1 MIMGVTAGYRGGW
14 WDEIISFI
22 GNVFLAFPQIV
33 LLLVIITA
41 FGPSS
46 QLGIWMNTELGLDKT
61 LVSGSLIIVAITFST
76 APQVARIVRGI
87 VLDLKTRDYIAAAEV
102 RGESPLYIMLVELLP
117 NARGPLIV
125 DACLRLGYVII
136 TIALLGFLSLGLPP
150 PDPDWGKMISDGR
163 QWGYNGLNM
172 MLWAG
177 PGHLIAGAWPQPAG
191 RWSARN
197 LAEGLMM
204 AKSQTKPDKN
214 TPVLECKDV
223 SISYYTRAGE
233 IPAVVDFGLTI
244 MPARRWDLWASRAAE
259 NPPSRFAIMQYL
271 GKNGHI
277 TGGAIRYKGQDL
289 VTMPESGLR
298 KIRGREIAMVYQ
310 EPSSSLNPS
319 MKIGQ
324 QLAEPLVLLDG
335 LSWEA
340 ARAQSRDML
349 EAVRLPD
356 PDRLM
361 ESYPHQI
368 SGGQQQRVVI
378 AMALLSKPALLLM
391 DEPTTA
397 LDVTVEAGIVELVKD
412 GKRPSRR
419 LSMRRRQ
426 TMARPFCRLKTCRNI
441 MKLTTVRSVHC

>member
-1 MIMGVTAGYRGGW
+1 MSDTTAENGVPAPATGFKRFMNAIGLLRESWIGMFGAVLVAFWVFIALFVDLLPLQDPLAQIRGSQMLEMFTEDKNGMMHWMGTDDRGRDLLARLMYGARVVLFWSTLATVVAYSVGMIMGVTAGYRGGW

-172 MLWAG
+172 MLW
-177 PGHLIAGAWPQPAG
+177 PALAISSLVLG
-191 RWSARN
+191 LN
-197 LAEGLMM
+197 LLA
-204 AKSQTKPDKN
+204 D
-214 TPVLECKDV
+214 
-223 SISYYTRAGE
+223 
-233 IPAVVDFGLTI
+233 
-244 MPARRWDLWASRAAE
+244 
-259 NPPSRFAIMQYL
+259 
-271 GKNGHI
+271 
-277 TGGAIRYKGQDL
+277 
-289 VTMPESGLR
+289 GLR
-298 KIRGREIAMVYQ
+298 EI
-310 EPSSSLNPS
+310 SL
-319 MKIGQ
+319 
-324 QLAEPLVLLDG
+324 
-335 LSWEA
+335 
-340 ARAQSRDML
+340 RD
-349 EAVRLPD
+349 
-356 PDRLM
+356 
-361 ESYPHQI
+361 
-368 SGGQQQRVVI
+368 
-378 AMALLSKPALLLM
+378 
-391 DEPTTA
+391 
-397 LDVTVEAGIVELVKD
+397 
-412 GKRPSRR
+412 
-419 LSMRRRQ
+419 
-426 TMARPFCRLKTCRNI
+426 
-441 MKLTTVRSVHC
+441 